1 MILCCGEALID
12 MIPGETAAGQ
22 MAYVPHGGGASFNT
36 ALALGRL
43 GVPAGLFTG
52 LSSDVFGQ
60 QLAQALA
67 EAEVDTSLAVTSPRP
82 CTLAF
87 VHLRDGDASY
97 SFYDTGSAGSSL
109 TPQELPDLPDNVAAL
124 LLGGISLCNPPAADA
139 YLALAQ
145 REAGRRPVM
154 LDPNVRAGFA
164 RDEGAYR
171 TRLLKMI
178 ALADIVKVSEEDLL
192 WLSPCGD
199 TGTGL
204 RSMFAAGPK
213 LILLTR
219 GAAGA
224 EAYLPDGQSVKAEA
238 VPVTVADTVGAGD
251 TFNAGFLAK
260 AQELGVLKAAAA
272 GGIAEENLRDCLR
285 FAVRAAAV
293 SVSRTGANPPW
304 RAEIAE

>member
-22 MAYVPHGGGASFNT
+22 AAFVPHGGGASFNT

-43 GVPAGLFTG
+43 GVQAGLFTG

-60 QLAQALA
+60 QLTQALA
-67 EAEVDTSLAVTSPRP
+67 EAGVDTSLAVVSPRP

-87 VHLRDGDASY
+87 VHLTGGDASY
-97 SFYDTGSAGSSL
+97 SFFDTGSAGSSL
-109 TPQELPDLPDNVAAL
+109 TPQALPDLPDSVAAL

-145 REAGRRPVM
+145 REAGRLPVM
-154 LDPNVRAGFA
+154 LDPNVRAGFS
-164 RDEGAYR
+164 RDEAAYR
-171 TRLLKMI
+171 ARLGKMV
-178 ALADIVKVSEEDLL
+178 ALADIVKVSEEDLS
-192 WLSPCGD
+192 WLCPRGD
-199 TGTGL
+199 TRTKLRGL
-204 RSMFAAGPK
+204 FAAGPK

-219 GAAGA
+219 GREGA
-224 EAYLPDGQSVKAEA
+224 EAYLPDGQVVAAAA

-251 TFNAGFLAK
+251 TFNAGFLAM
-260 AQELGVLKAAAA
+260 AQERGVLKAAAS
-272 GGIAEENLRDCLR
+272 GEIAEPDLKACLH

-293 SVSRTGANPPW
+293 SVSRAGANPPW
-304 RAEIAE
+304 RAEVPD

>member
-12 MIPGETAAGQ
+12 MIPGKTAAGQ
-22 MAYVPHGGGASFNT
+22 AAYVPHGGGASFNT

-43 GVPAGLFTG
+43 GVRAGLFTG

-60 QLAQALA
+60 QLAARLA
-67 EAEVDTSLAVTSPRP
+67 EAGVDTSLAVTSPRP

-87 VHLRDGDASY
+87 VHLTDGDASY

-109 TPQELPDLPDNVAAL
+109 TPEDLPEVPDSVEAL

-145 REAGRRPVM
+145 REAGRRPLM

-164 RDEGAYR
+164 EDEVAYR
-171 TRLLKMI
+171 VRLEKMV
-178 ALADIVKVSEEDLL
+178 ALADIVKVSEEDLS
-192 WLSPCGD
+192 WLCPRGD
-199 TGTGL
+199 TGTKLG
-204 RSMFAAGPK
+204 SFFAAGPK
-213 LILLTR
+213 LVLLTR
-219 GAAGA
+219 GAGGA
-224 EAYLPDGQSVKAEA
+224 EAHLPDGRIVTADA
-238 VPVTVADTVGAGD
+238 VPVAVADTVGAGD

-260 AQELGVLKAAAA
+260 AQERGLLRAAAS
-272 GGIAEENLRDCLR
+272 GEITPEDLRACLQ

-293 SVSRTGANPPW
+293 SVSRAGANPPW
-304 RAEIAE
+304 RAEIPE

>member
-12 MIPGETAAGQ
+12 MIPGETATGQ
-22 MAYVPHGGGASFNT
+22 AAYVPHGGGASFNT

-43 GVPAGLFTG
+43 GVRAGLFTG
-52 LSSDVFGQ
+52 LSTDVFGQ

-67 EAEVDTSLAVTSPRP
+67 AAGVDTSLAVTSPRP

-87 VHLRDGDASY
+87 VHLTDGDASY
-97 SFYDTGSAGSSL
+97 SFFDTGSAGSSL
-109 TPQELPDLPDNVAAL
+109 TPQALPDLPDSVSAL

-154 LDPNVRAGFA
+154 LDPNVRAGFS
-164 RDEGAYR
+164 RDEAAYR
-171 TRLLKMI
+171 ARLEKMV
-178 ALADIVKVSEEDLL
+178 ALADIVKVSEEDLS
-192 WLSPCGD
+192 WLCPRGD
-199 TGTGL
+199 TRTKLSGL
-204 RSMFAAGPK
+204 FAAGPK

-219 GAAGA
+219 GREGA
-224 EAYLPDGQSVKAEA
+224 EAYLPDGQVVTAAA

-251 TFNAGFLAK
+251 TFNAGFLAM
-260 AQELGVLKAAAA
+260 AQERGVLKAAAS
-272 GGIAEENLRDCLR
+272 GEIAEPDLKACLR

-293 SVSRTGANPPW
+293 SVSRAGANPPW
-304 RAEIAE
+304 RAEVPE

>member
-22 MAYVPHGGGASFNT
+22 AAYVPHGGGASFNT

-43 GVPAGLFTG
+43 GVSAGLFTG

-60 QLAQALA
+60 HLAQALA
-67 EAEVDTSLAVTSPRP
+67 EAGVDTSLAVTSPRP

-87 VHLRDGDASY
+87 VHLTDGDASY

-109 TPQELPDLPDNVAAL
+109 TPQELPDLPDSVATL

-164 RDEGAYR
+164 RDEAAYCA
-171 TRLLKMI
+171 RLLKMMT
-178 ALADIVKVSEEDLL
+178 LADIVKVSEEDLI
-192 WLSPCGD
+192 WLNPCGD
-199 TGTGL
+199 TGTRL
-204 RSMFAAGPK
+204 RSLFAAGPK
-213 LILLTR
+213 MVLLTR

-251 TFNAGFLAK
+251 TFNAGFLAM
-260 AQELGVLKAAAA
+260 AQERGVLKAAAA
-272 GGIAEENLRDCLR
+272 GEITGPDLKACLQ

-293 SVSRTGANPPW
+293 SVSRAGANPPW
-304 RAEIAE
+304 RAEIPE